1 MDSDEFEPAAELE
14 LDFIQEI
21 LPETKDSMTAQ
32 AEGALLDEVKEEGR
46 AGSPADKTKF
56 FEALE
61 RAGTLRQEDDM
72 CGAWEKFRAVY
83 QQAKS
88 FGALTNA
95 AQQETDE
102 MTEKLL
108 GAMAELTGVH

>member
-1 MDSDEFEPAAELE
+1 
-14 LDFIQEI
+14 
-21 LPETKDSMTAQ
+21 MTVQ
-32 AEGALLDEVKEEGR
+32 AEGAQQDEVKEEGC

-95 AQQETDE
+95 AQQETDGRDDGE
-102 MTEKLL
+102 TPGSYGRVDRRSLKTFPQESGHESLSGFL
-108 GAMAELTGVH
+108 RECFAL

>member
-1 MDSDEFEPAAELE
+1 
-14 LDFIQEI
+14 
-21 LPETKDSMTAQ
+21 
-32 AEGALLDEVKEEGR
+32 
-46 AGSPADKTKF
+46 
-56 FEALE
+56 
-61 RAGTLRQEDDM
+61 M